1 MYILF
6 NELGNIVTAIP
17 HGQEVRQ
24 GNDFDLYICF
34 PYPNPQEG
42 RQYLN
47 LEPQAK
53 FEIDGSFVSAGT
65 KVDGEWG
72 IPFLFTKA
80 DVNEAIYE
88 FKPGH
93 QYVMYHLF
101 VDKESNVTGKYGKL
115 AFNVTKSPEDQ
126 SSWQYQGN
134 GIINVIRTIGNSE
147 PTTITP
153 SEYDNLLTNIRA
165 YAGTYTVYW
174 EGNQEF
180 SDIAL
185 DDRGYAMLKTTL
197 IKGNLGMFVG
207 QITLHKSEILEEYGD
222 SDYHYFLV
230 ARTSTKC
237 QTYHPKP
244 IIGIDGLGNDYE
256 FKIVHD
262 SVDGVD
268 ELYLNVDS
276 LFQAEES
283 DPVINIM
290 ETVVAETPYNIVV
303 NPGETNIFEGNTSI
317 TSIIRDEQNITV
329 TVNKDITVTNAESVS
344 HATNVSVGN
353 FYEGAS
359 VENYTADQSNFY
371 NTTISEISSSNAITL
386 SVNDGGTVSEISGS
400 VSSLSSSGTIENISG
415 NVTNLNGYV
424 QNFNGG
430 TLHID
435 AVETAETV
443 TSASNVENAGYV
455 NSISDSSV
463 SFPGDLTIYGSLNGS
478 SITAEGTTTVY
489 NEYIQVMRLGEN
501 DTQITAGQLKTAVAS
516 LIGSG
521 HTVKGCVVRRV
532 FEYYSTNQFGT
543 AHYSRSDSICH
554 TLTLEVTIPYSDDTT
569 GVLEATELKLD
580 GNSAATPNST
590 AILSFPSTLGATV
603 TINRNQSGIFIY

>member
-42 RQYLN
+42 LRYLN

-65 KVDGEWG
+65 KVDEEWG
-72 IPFLFTKA
+72 IVFRFTKA
-80 DVNEAIYE
+80 DVNEAVYE

-101 VDKESNVTGKYGKL
+101 VDKGSNVTEKYGKL

-134 GIINVIRTIGNSE
+134 GMINVIRTIGNSD

-153 SEYDNLLTNIRA
+153 TEYDNLLANIRA

-185 DDRGYAMLKTTL
+185 DDSGYAMLKTTL
-197 IKGNLGMFVG
+197 IKGNLGMLVG

-230 ARTSTKC
+230 ARTTAKC

-244 IIGIDGLGNDYE
+244 IIGVDESSNDYE
-256 FKIVHD
+256 FVIIHD
-262 SVDGVD
+262 SGDGMD
-268 ELYLNVDS
+268 ELYLNIDS
-276 LFQAEES
+276 LFQTEDS

-290 ETVVAETPYNIVV
+290 EAVVAETPYNIVV
-303 NPGETNIFEGNTSI
+303 NPGETSIFT
-317 TSIIRDEQNITV
+317 DESDN
-329 TVNKDITVTNAESVS
+329 ITVTNAESVS
-344 HATNVSVGN
+344 YAENVSVGN

-371 NTTISEISSSNAITL
+371 DTTINEISSSDAVTL
-386 SVNDGGTVSEISGS
+386 SVNDGGTVGEISGN
-400 VSSLSSSGTIENISG
+400 VSSLSSSGTIESITG
-415 NVTNLNGYV
+415 DVTNLNGYV

-435 AVETAETV
+435 AVETAEAV

-455 NSISDSSV
+455 NSISDSSI
-463 SFPGDLTIYGSLNGS
+463 SFPGDLTIHGSLNGS
-478 SITAEGTTTVY
+478 SITAEGTTIVY

-501 DTQITAGQLKTAVAS
+501 DTQITAGQLKTAVTS
-516 LIGSG
+516 LIAGG

-532 FEYYSTNQFGT
+532 FEYYSSNQFGT
-543 AHYSRSDSICH
+543 AHYSSSDSISH

-569 GVLEATELKLD
+569 GIIETTSLKLD
-580 GNSAATPNST
+580 GNSAATSSST

-603 TINRNQSGIFIY
+603 TINRNESGIFIY